1 MKIGSSICL
10 FSDGVILVDCGEGT
24 RWRKDE
30 KLRIDSTL
38 ILLLLL
44 DPAINEK
51 TINEMRC
58 YILYTGTVL
67 SQTHKSQV
75 SLLNKRTPAT
85 TRRTP
90 HLRHSA
96 WSRRR
101 RRSCRRRGSCTA
113 LAPAPGSAAST
124 GSDKRHMSRPA
135 VSGFSLPSREA
146 LDVHRVPARPARQD
160 RMCGGG
166 GAAAL

>member
-90 HLRHSA
+90 HRRHSA
-96 WSRRR
+96 WSRRVVVHVGGEVHVLLLLPLPVR
-101 RRSCRRRGSCTA
+101 LPPPGATNDTCRG
-113 LAPAPGSAAST
+113 PP
-124 GSDKRHMSRPA
+124 
-135 VSGFSLPSREA
+135 
-146 LDVHRVPARPARQD
+146 
-160 RMCGGG
+160 
-166 GAAAL
+166 